1 MTMLDVLCCFW
12 LWDIKSSRHL
22 GIPIVQ
28 ADYLLTKFS
37 DGAPSKWQ
45 RCSVPGDA
53 PDECNAS
60 HLTELGPMPRHYNIY
75 KHNPRTKEKTLLHEK
90 VPEALADWL
99 AEQAKR
105 ELKKKVKSSG
115 FKIVTEPSA
124 LATLQR
130 KAS

>member
-1 MTMLDVLCCFW
+1 
-12 LWDIKSSRHL
+12 
-22 GIPIVQ
+22 
-28 ADYLLTKFS
+28 
-37 DGAPSKWQ
+37 
-45 RCSVPGDA
+45 
-53 PDECNAS
+53 
-60 HLTELGPMPRHYNIY
+60 MPRHYNIY

-105 ELKKKVKSSG
+105 ELKKKDKSSG